1 MLLLLVTGAIGGN
14 KVKLLEQPVPSS
26 YLKLEERV
34 RELVMKCQT
43 EVDVSPVMK
52 ESEFFDAVQD
62 IIPNPR
68 ELNQAVTFLHEN
80 GKRVRII
87 LRL

>member
-1 MLLLLVTGAIGGN
+1 
-14 KVKLLEQPVPSS
+14 
-26 YLKLEERV
+26 
-34 RELVMKCQT
+34 MKCQT

-80 GKRVRII
+80 GKRVRVI

>member
-1 MLLLLVTGAIGGN
+1 M
-14 KVKLLEQPVPSS
+14 EQPIPSS

-34 RELVMKCQT
+34 KELAMRCQQAQ
-43 EVDVSPVMK
+43 VDVSPVMK
-52 ESEFFDAVQD
+52 EAEFHELVQD

-80 GKRVRII
+80 GK
-87 LRL
+87 